1 MNFQGIC
8 RKFSIFV
15 GLLRQPIGCR
25 GVEPRPCAFA
35 HFGEASFELEAKT
48 KIIAAEREAKMDLQT
63 DERNG
68 ERTVGHLAMT
78 DVVYVALAIA
88 VILFG
93 NMALVRA
100 MDVALDSLVR

>member
-1 MNFQGIC
+1 
-8 RKFSIFV
+8 
-15 GLLRQPIGCR
+15 
-25 GVEPRPCAFA
+25 
-35 HFGEASFELEAKT
+35 
-48 KIIAAEREAKMDLQT
+48 MDLNT
-63 DERNG
+63 DERNAR
-68 ERTVGHLAMT
+68 ERTAGSLALN

>member
-1 MNFQGIC
+1 MRTCSNILVLSDSLSTRRF
-8 RKFSIFV
+8 RPV
-15 GLLRQPIGCR
+15 GKRSGSDD
-25 GVEPRPCAFA
+25 E
-35 HFGEASFELEAKT
+35 
-48 KIIAAEREAKMDLQT
+48 IIAAGKEMRMDLNT
-63 DERNG
+63 DERNAG
-68 ERTVGHLAMT
+68 ERSAGSLALN